1 MELIGWAHFRAPA
14 MGQRYHHFML
24 VIGSRGSPLALWQ
37 AYHVQALLLARGF
50 ESRIEVIRTTGDRMQ
65 TASISAIGTKGLFT
79 QEIEDALLQ
88 GHVDLAVHSLK
99 DLTTELPAGLCLAA
113 SPEREDARDAVVG
126 ELKQGAT
133 VGTSSVRRAAQLRG
147 VRPDLRILPIR
158 GNVDTRLR
166 KLDAGEFDAIVLA
179 AAGLKR
185 LGLADRI
192 TELLSYEVMC
202 PAPGQGALGIETALH
217 GVGLEAALTLNHLT
231 TWRAITAERAVLE
244 SLGGGCQ
251 LPAGAIATIDGDRIH
266 LAALVAA
273 PDGGECVR
281 ECGEGTDARELGLTV
296 GRKLLAAG
304 GRRILDEV
312 YADSR

>member
-1 MELIGWAHFRAPA
+1 
-14 MGQRYHHFML
+14 ML
-24 VIGSRGSPLALWQ
+24 TIGSRGSPLALWQ
-37 AYHVQALLLARGF
+37 ANHVQALLAARGF
-50 ESRIEVIRTTGDRMQ
+50 ESRIQVIRTTGDKMQ
-65 TASISAIGTKGLFT
+65 TVSISAVGTKGLFT
-79 QEIEDALLQ
+79 EEIEDAILE
-88 GHVDLAVHSLK
+88 GKVDLAVHSLK
-99 DLTTELPAGLCLAA
+99 DLTTQLPEGLCLAA
-113 SPEREDARDAVVG
+113 SPEREDARDAFVG
-126 ELKQGAT
+126 STLGGLKQGAA
-133 VGTSSVRRAAQLRG
+133 VGTSSVRRAAQLLG
-147 VRPDLRILPIR
+147 LRPDLRILPIR

-166 KLDAGEFDAIVLA
+166 KLDSGEFDAIVLA

-185 LGLADRI
+185 LGLAERI
-192 TELLSYEVMC
+192 TELLPYEVMC

-217 GVGLEAALTLNHLT
+217 GAGLEAALTLNHLT

-251 LPAGAIATIDGDRIH
+251 LPAGAIATIDGDHIH

-273 PDGGECVR
+273 PDGSECIR
-281 ECGEGTDARELGLTV
+281 ECGEGTDARELGLTI